1 MASNEPIKNST
12 YGNFV
17 NTLSQAFLNFHTIPQ
32 APRNWLEVQ
41 QENPSTTRPEA
52 KLFYFQL
59 TAHADSGT
67 RLVFR
72 FPEGSPRSASM
83 THGHIDFAV
92 TSAGIKKQDDRRLR
106 PAGSDPVD

>member
-1 MASNEPIKNST
+1 VASNEPIKNST

-32 APRNWLEVQ
+32 APRKWLEVQ

-72 FPEGSPRSASM
+72 FPEVDEHLRDTQSAKCVLRM
-83 THGHIDFAV
+83 THGHID
-92 TSAGIKKQDDRRLR
+92 L
-106 PAGSDPVD
+106 P